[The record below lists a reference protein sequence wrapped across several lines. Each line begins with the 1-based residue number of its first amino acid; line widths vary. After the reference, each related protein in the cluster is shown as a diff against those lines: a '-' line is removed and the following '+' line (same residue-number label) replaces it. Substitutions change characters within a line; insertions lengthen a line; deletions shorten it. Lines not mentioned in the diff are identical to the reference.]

1 MTKIGLGTQASDFI
15 AIDQDGNKVKLS
27 DFRGKAVALYFYP
40 KDDTPG
46 CTAEAC
52 SFRDD
57 MVDVQAS
64 GIKVLGVS
72 SDSAESHK
80 RFERKHKLNFTLVA
94 DPDREIIKAYG
105 VKGPFGVARR
115 VTFLI
120 DKDGVIRHVWPKVS
134 PKDHSKEVIAKV
146 KELGL

>member
-1 MTKIGLGTQASDFI
+1 MTKVGIGAQAPDFDST
-15 AIDQDGNKVKLS
+15 DQDGNRVKLS
-27 DFRGKAVALYFYP
+27 NFRGKTMVLYFYP
-40 KDDTPG
+40 RDDTPG

-57 MVDVQAS
+57 MGDVEAS

-72 SDSAESHK
+72 SDSTESHK
-80 RFERKHKLNFTLVA
+80 RFERKYKLNFTLVA
-94 DPDREIIKAYG
+94 DPDRTIIETYG

-120 DKDGVIRHVWPKVS
+120 DREGMIRYVWPKVN
-134 PKDHSKEVIAKV
+134 PKEHSKEVIAKA
-146 KELGL
+146 KELGI